1 MGDVQPQNTNDKA
14 VLDNVGDSV
23 SSAFSSAKDVVTEN
37 KLVKDTGAAVS
48 SAATSVTNAVSN
60 ISVQETKDAIVE
72 TLSDNTS
79 VLFLAI
85 VLLVIASIVGYIIYN
100 IITDTV
106 LNQQKI
112 LIPGSDVPLF
122 CNELTELAFSQKLVN
137 GNGNK
142 RTYCFWIYI
151 FNINSGSGQYRH
163 VAHISNEEYDNKIP
177 RNASP
182 YIMLDKNKNSLH
194 IRFALKSDI
203 EILCSSALNN
213 KNYYSESGVKDFRS
227 CTVNGSTYTTGFTI
241 DYIPI
246 QRWVHVGFV
255 INDIGGGSITTYID
269 GNIYE
274 KLDRNSGLEG
284 NFRLEKLNLD
294 CEGSLIVGG
303 SESGDPGPFGFSG
316 LLSKFTIFNYDLNKN
331 DMYKEYHNGPIN
343 GVLASLGIGAYG
355 LRNPVYKLKAANV
368 EMREIK

>member
-1 MGDVQPQNTNDKA
+1 MGDVQQKNTNDNA

-23 SSAFSSAKDVVTEN
+23 SSAFSSANEVVTEN
-37 KLVKDTGAAVS
+37 KIVKDTGAAVS
-48 SAATSVTNAVSN
+48 SVATSVTNAVSN

-122 CNELTELAFSQKLVN
+122 CNQLTELPFTQKLEN

-142 RTYCFWIYI
+142 RSYCFWIYI
-151 FNINSGSGQYRH
+151 FNINSNSGQYRH
-163 VAHISNEEYDNKIP
+163 VAHISSDETDNKRP
-177 RNASP
+177 LNASP
-182 YIMLDKNKNSLH
+182 YIMLDNNKNSLH
-194 IRFALKSDI
+194 IRFALISDL
-203 EILCSSALNN
+203 ETSCSSLKS
-213 KNYYSESGVKDFRS
+213 KNYYSESGVKDFKS
-227 CTVNGSTYTTGFTI
+227 CTINGSTFTTGFTI
-241 DYIPI
+241 DYVPI

-255 INDIGGGSITTYID
+255 INDIGGGSITSYLD
-269 GNIYE
+269 GNFYQ
-274 KLDRNSGLEG
+274 KYDRNSGLEG
-284 NFRLEKLNLD
+284 NLSLEKLNIK

-303 SESGDPGPFGFSG
+303 TDSGDPGPFGFSG
-316 LLSKFTIFNYDLNKN
+316 LLSKFTVFNYDLNKN
-331 DMYKEYHNGPIN
+331 DMYKEYHKGPIN
-343 GVLASLGIGAYG
+343 GMLASLGIGAYG
-355 LRNPVYKLKAANV
+355 LRNPVYKLKAADV
-368 EMREIK
+368 EMQN

>member
-1 MGDVQPQNTNDKA
+1 M
-14 VLDNVGDSV
+14 
-23 SSAFSSAKDVVTEN
+23 
-37 KLVKDTGAAVS
+37 
-48 SAATSVTNAVSN
+48 
-60 ISVQETKDAIVE
+60 
-72 TLSDNTS
+72 
-79 VLFLAI
+79 
-85 VLLVIASIVGYIIYN
+85 
-100 IITDTV
+100 
-106 LNQQKI
+106 
-112 LIPGSDVPLF
+112 IPGSDVPLF
-122 CNELTELAFSQKLVN
+122 CNELTELAFTQKLEN

-151 FNINSGSGQYRH
+151 FNINSNAGQYRH
-163 VAHISNEEYDNKIP
+163 VAHISNEENNNKIP

-194 IRFALKSDI
+194 IRFALKSEI
-203 EILCSSALNN
+203 EKLCSSDLNN
-213 KNYYSESGVKDFRS
+213 LNYPAESGIRSFKS
-227 CTVNGSTYTTGFTI
+227 CTVNGGPTYTTGFTI

-284 NFRLEKLNLD
+284 NFRLEKLNLN

-303 SESGDPGPFGFSG
+303 EDSGDPVPFGFSG
-316 LLSKFTIFNYDLNKN
+316 LLSKFTVFNYDLNKN

-343 GVLASLGIGAYG
+343 GMLASLGIGAYG

-368 EMREIK
+368 EIMREDN

>member
-1 MGDVQPQNTNDKA
+1 MGDVQPQNTNEKA
-14 VLDNVGDSV
+14 ILDNVGDSV

-122 CNELTELAFSQKLVN
+122 CNELTELPFTQKLEN

-142 RTYCFWIYI
+142 RSYCFWIYI
-151 FNINSGSGQYRH
+151 FNINSNSGQYRH
-163 VAHISNEEYDNKIP
+163 VAHISSDETDNKLP
-177 RNASP
+177 LNASP

-203 EILCSSALNN
+203 ETSCSSSLKSLN
-213 KNYYSESGVKDFRS
+213 YGSSSTKDFRS
-227 CTVNGSTYTTGFTI
+227 CTVGGSTYTTGFTI
-241 DYIPI
+241 DYVPI

-284 NFRLEKLNLD
+284 NFSLEKLNLN

-316 LLSKFTIFNYDLNKN
+316 LLSKFSIFNYDLNKN

-343 GVLASLGIGAYG
+343 GMLASLGIGAYG

-368 EMREIK
+368 ELREG

>member
-23 SSAFSSAKDVVTEN
+23 SSAFSSASDVVSEN

-122 CNELTELAFSQKLVN
+122 CNQLTELPFTQKLEN

-142 RTYCFWIYI
+142 RSYCFWIYI
-151 FNINSGSGQYRH
+151 FNINGNSGQYRH
-163 VAHISNEEYDNKIP
+163 VAHISNEEKNKLP
-177 RNASP
+177 LNASP
-182 YIMLDKNKNSLH
+182 YIMLDKDKNSLH
-194 IRFALKSDI
+194 IRFALKSDL
-203 EILCSSALNN
+203 ETSCVSLNS
-213 KNYYSESGVKDFRS
+213 KNYPSSSSVKDFRS

-241 DYIPI
+241 DYVPI

-255 INDIGGGSITTYID
+255 INDIGGGSITSYLD
-269 GNIYE
+269 GNFYE

-284 NFRLEKLNLD
+284 NLRLEKLNLK

-303 SESGDPGPFGFSG
+303 SDSGDPGPFGFSG
-316 LLSKFTIFNYDLNKN
+316 LLSKFTVFNYDLNKN
-331 DMYKEYHNGPIN
+331 DMYKEYHKGPIN
-343 GVLASLGIGAYG
+343 GMLASLGIGAYG
-355 LRNPVYKLKAANV
+355 LRNPVYKLKAADV
-368 EMREIK
+368 EMQN

>member
-14 VLDNVGDSV
+14 ILDNVGDSV

-48 SAATSVTNAVSN
+48 SVATSVTNAVSN
-60 ISVQETKDAIVE
+60 ISVQDTKDAIVE

-122 CNELTELAFSQKLVN
+122 CNELTELSFTQKLEN

-142 RTYCFWIYI
+142 RSYCFWIYI
-151 FNINSGSGQYRH
+151 FNINSNSGQYRH
-163 VAHISNEEYDNKIP
+163 VAHISNDENDNKIP
-177 RNASP
+177 LNASP

-203 EILCSSALNN
+203 ETSCRSLNSLNYDSS
-213 KNYYSESGVKDFRS
+213 SIKDFRS

-241 DYIPI
+241 DYVPI

-269 GNIYE
+269 GNFYE
-274 KLDRNSGLEG
+274 TLDRNSGLEG
-284 NFRLEKLNLD
+284 NLRLDKLNLK

-303 SESGDPGPFGFSG
+303 TESGDSAPFGFSG
-316 LLSKFTIFNYDLNKN
+316 LLSKFTVFNYDLNKN
-331 DMYKEYHNGPIN
+331 DMYKEYHKGPIN
-343 GVLASLGIGAYG
+343 GILASLGIGAYG

-368 EMREIK
+368 EMK

>member
-1 MGDVQPQNTNDKA
+1 MGDVQPKNTNDNA

-23 SSAFSSAKDVVTEN
+23 SSAFSSANEVVTEN
-37 KLVKDTGAAVS
+37 KIVKDTGAAVS
-48 SAATSVTNAVSN
+48 SVATSVTNAVSN

-122 CNELTELAFSQKLVN
+122 CNQLTELPFTQKLEN

-142 RTYCFWIYI
+142 RSYCFWIYI
-151 FNINSGSGQYRH
+151 FNINSNSGQYRH
-163 VAHISNEEYDNKIP
+163 VAHISNDENDNIRP
-177 RNASP
+177 LNASP

-194 IRFALKSDI
+194 IRFALKSDD
-203 EILCSSALNN
+203 EKSCGTLKT
-213 KNYYSESGVKDFRS
+213 KNYNSSNIKDFRS

-241 DYIPI
+241 DYVPI

-269 GNIYE
+269 GNFYE
-274 KLDRNSGLEG
+274 TLDRKSGLEG
-284 NFRLEKLNLD
+284 NLRLDKLNLN

-303 SESGDPGPFGFSG
+303 SESGDSGPFGFSG

-343 GVLASLGIGAYG
+343 GMLASLGIGAYG

-368 EMREIK
+368 ELREG

>member
-23 SSAFSSAKDVVTEN
+23 SSAFSSASDVVTEN
-37 KLVKDTGAAVS
+37 KLVKDTGSAVS

-122 CNELTELAFSQKLVN
+122 CNQLTELPFTQKLEN

-142 RTYCFWIYI
+142 RSYCFWIYI
-151 FNINSGSGQYRH
+151 FNINSNSGQYRH
-163 VAHISNEEYDNKIP
+163 VAHISSDETDNKRP
-177 RNASP
+177 LNASP

-194 IRFALKSDI
+194 IRFALKSDD
-203 EILCSSALNN
+203 EKSCRSLNT
-213 KNYYSESGVKDFRS
+213 KNYYSDSGVRDFRS
-227 CTVNGSTYTTGFTI
+227 CTINGSTFTTGFTI
-241 DYIPI
+241 DYVPI

-255 INDIGGGSITTYID
+255 INDIGGGSITSYLD
-269 GNIYE
+269 GNFYE
-274 KLDRNSGLEG
+274 TLDRNSGLEG
-284 NFRLEKLNLD
+284 NLRLDKLNLN

-303 SESGDPGPFGFSG
+303 SDSGDPGPFGFSG
-316 LLSKFTIFNYDLNKN
+316 LLSKFTVFNYDLNKN
-331 DMYKEYHNGPIN
+331 DMYREYHKGPIN
-343 GVLASLGIGAYG
+343 GMLASLGIGAYG
-355 LRNPVYKLKAANV
+355 LRNPVYKLKAADV
-368 EMREIK
+368 EMQN

>member
-23 SSAFSSAKDVVTEN
+23 SSAFSSASDAVTEN
-37 KLVKDTGAAVS
+37 KLVKDTGSAVS

-122 CNELTELAFSQKLVN
+122 CNQLTELPFTQKLEN

-142 RTYCFWIYI
+142 RSYCFWIYI
-151 FNINSGSGQYRH
+151 FNINGNSGQYRH
-163 VAHISNEEYDNKIP
+163 VAHISNDDTDNKRP
-177 RNASP
+177 LNASP
-182 YIMLDKNKNSLH
+182 YIMLDKDKNSLH
-194 IRFALKSDI
+194 IRFALKPDI
-203 EILCSSALNN
+203 ENSCRSLNN
-213 KNYYSESGVKDFRS
+213 KNYSSPSGVKDFRS

-241 DYIPI
+241 DYVPI

-255 INDIGGGSITTYID
+255 INDIGGGSITSYLD
-269 GNIYE
+269 GNFYE
-274 KLDRNSGLEG
+274 TLDRNSGLEG
-284 NFRLEKLNLD
+284 NLRLDKLNLN

-303 SESGDPGPFGFSG
+303 SDSGDPGPFGFSG
-316 LLSKFTIFNYDLNKN
+316 LLSKFTVFNYDLNKN
-331 DMYKEYHNGPIN
+331 DMYKEYHKGPIN
-343 GVLASLGIGAYG
+343 GMLASLGIGAYG
-355 LRNPVYKLKAANV
+355 LRNPVYKLKAADV
-368 EMREIK
+368 EMQN